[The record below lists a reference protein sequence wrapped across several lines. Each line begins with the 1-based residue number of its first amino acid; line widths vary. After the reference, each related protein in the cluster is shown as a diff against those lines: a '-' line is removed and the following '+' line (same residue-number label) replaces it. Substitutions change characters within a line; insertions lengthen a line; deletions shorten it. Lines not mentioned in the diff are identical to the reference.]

1 MGKVERVKKRV
12 NRLRDKGKNERAD
25 RIESRLLTS
34 DANTKLLG
42 NMGGEIDLAMEAE
55 ETLNSQGK
63 NKNTKVGL
71 PKKNMGGRVSNGSMT
86 YSK

>member
-1 MGKVERVKKRV
+1 MGKAERVKKRV
-12 NRLRDKGKNERAD
+12 DRLRSKGKNERAD
-25 RIESRLLTS
+25 RIETRFLTS

-71 PKKNMGGRVSNGSMT
+71 PKKNMGGRTNGSRT
-86 YSK
+86 SFE